1 MKKDTNEE
9 ASLAFYPFY
18 VSTKMHSICIQK
30 CTKIRGR
37 DKLYPNATWQSEIWL
52 EVKGKKNPFFPSNIT

>member
-37 DKLYPNATWQSEIWL
+37 DKLYTPMQVDSLKYDWKL
-52 EVKGKKNPFFPSNIT
+52 K